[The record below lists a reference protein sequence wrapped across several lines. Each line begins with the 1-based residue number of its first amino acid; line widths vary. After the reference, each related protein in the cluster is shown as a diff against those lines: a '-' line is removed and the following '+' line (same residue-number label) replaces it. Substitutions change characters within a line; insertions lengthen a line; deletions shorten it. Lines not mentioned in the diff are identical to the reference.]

1 MGIFGKNKY
10 DVNFI
15 SLPQQ
20 VSKNKI
26 DIENLQK
33 IIKQAYKT
41 TTQLTEQSTSVALNT
56 TIIQIVSLRFP

>member
-1 MGIFGKNKY
+1 MTIFGKNKY
-10 DVNFI
+10 NVNFL

-33 IIKQAYKT
+33 M
-41 TTQLTEQSTSVALNT
+41 
-56 TIIQIVSLRFP
+56 TILDLQNHVWWFWRFFYVRNYTKR